1 MGRPDQTEK
10 MLLDLNDE
18 FAEVFSVFAF
28 KNKLKL
34 KPEALHEA
42 ATEYHHLELG
52 KPKELRR
59 DIVKRYDGLK
69 LGIIVLGIEN
79 QSEVDPMMPIR
90 MMGYDWTRYR
100 YQMCHVES
108 QSPQT
113 MLSPVFSHVIN
124 FSYKQKW
131 DWPLSLKDIVLVP
144 PQLEEFFQD
153 YTIEVTNVA
162 WLTPQERAL
171 LTGDFKILADTLC
184 AIRETGKIPGGTQT
198 IRHAEELLATLAA
211 VTHREYCIDLPD
223 DQNKQGD
230 QKMTMDDVLTKWE
243 QGLRAEGYA
252 NGEKVGYENGEKVGY
267 ENGKNSST
275 VRTCQDLG
283 KTEDETIHYLMQ
295 KYGMTRDEA
304 HSTTV
309 QYWQS

>member
-18 FAEVFSVFAF
+18 FAEVFSAFAC

-34 KPEALHEA
+34 NPDALHEA
-42 ATEYHHLELG
+42 VTEYHHLELG

-113 MLSPVFSHVIN
+113 MLSPVFRMS
-124 FSYKQKW
+124 S
-131 DWPLSLKDIVLVP
+131 
-144 PQLEEFFQD
+144 
-153 YTIEVTNVA
+153 
-162 WLTPQERAL
+162 
-171 LTGDFKILADTLC
+171 ILATNRNG
-184 AIRETGKIPGGTQT
+184 IGHYRSKISFQ
-198 IRHAEELLATLAA
+198 
-211 VTHREYCIDLPD
+211 CLPY
-223 DQNKQGD
+223 
-230 QKMTMDDVLTKWE
+230 L
-243 QGLRAEGYA
+243 
-252 NGEKVGYENGEKVGY
+252 
-267 ENGKNSST
+267 KNSL
-275 VRTCQDLG
+275 RTIQ
-283 KTEDETIHYLMQ
+283 
-295 KYGMTRDEA
+295 
-304 HSTTV
+304 
-309 QYWQS
+309 